1 MKGKRLV
8 TILLVFAMIVVM
20 LPTAAMALTEDGAV
34 ETADEFIAAVKSGGT
49 VTLGDNIEVA
59 ENNYF
64 SITNQVV
71 LNLNGY
77 SITRDG
83 DSSKP
88 LFTVSNGGSLTV
100 NDQTGNGAIN
110 SSYPFHLISNGTFI
124 MNGGKVTSS
133 KGAALDIYN
142 SSSNVKVE
150 INGGLLTT
158 LPNAADN
165 VFGIRGK
172 ENVKVDIKGGDII
185 SPEGNRLAMYVSGKK
200 TGAIE
205 LNITGGSVQHSSTNI
220 FKSGQAIQAYSGAVI
235 NVSGDAR
242 IYSGASTAISTQ
254 SGYGVVELN
263 VTGGNITTGGSSAYA
278 VYARESSKVNVEGG
292 TISGG
297 TAVCAYD
304 NANVQIS
311 GGDIT
316 GKSSAIRKGSS
327 GTPIVEVTGGAFN
340 KDVSNYANKDAA
352 LAKITSDGATKY
364 VIGDTIAEKA
374 GEAGEGDQ
382 IIVTNGSIEL
392 TNVPDGVVVSNSGNG
407 EVSVNGEQVNEE
419 PVTAHTHTY
428 GVPVWTWTDTTAAQA
443 TFTCTKDETHT
454 ATETAVITSAVS
466 KEATCTAKGETTYTA
481 KVTFGE
487 VEYTD
492 QKVAADINIIP
503 HTLEAAAAKEPT
515 CTEEGNDAYW
525 YCKVCDKYFADKDA
539 VKEITLDE
547 TVIPKTAHTYKDGV
561 CTVCGAAD
569 PDYEE
574 FVPEI
579 IKGANATWQK
589 GDEGLSFTS
598 NAEFADFIKV
608 QVDGKDLNAA
618 NYTVKEGSTIVTLKA
633 SYLDT
638 LEAGEHKL
646 AIVSKTGTAETK
658 FTVEKEAG
666 SDTPKT
672 DDSANMM
679 MWLALMMLAG
689 AGAIG
694 TKVYSRKFK

>member
-1 MKGKRLV
+1 MKKRLL
-8 TILLVFAMIVVM
+8 TILLSIAMILM
-20 LPTAAMALTEDGAV
+20 LTPMTAMAATEDGAV
-34 ETADEFIAAVKSGGT
+34 ETAEEFITAVNNGGT
-49 VTLGDNIEVA
+49 VTLANDITLS
-59 ENNYF
+59 ENQKF
-64 SITNQVV
+64 SVSGKKVV
-71 LNLNGY
+71 IDLSGHNLVRSGQN
-77 SITRDG
+77 SNF
-83 DSSKP
+83 
-88 LFTVSNGGSLTV
+88 LFTISNNGSLTV
-100 NDQTGNGAIN
+100 NNSSGDGSIT
-110 SSYPFHLISNGTFI
+110 SSYPVQLKSNSTFVL
-124 MNGGKVTSS
+124 NGGTITSP
-133 KGAALDIYN
+133 KGAAVDIYT
-142 SSSNVKVE
+142 SSSNVSVE
-150 INGGLLTT
+150 INGGSIKGS
-158 LPNAADN
+158 ADN
-165 VFGIRGK
+165 TFGIRGK
-172 ENVKVDIKGGDII
+172 ENIVVNINAGVI
-185 SPEGNRLAMYVSGKK
+185 SAVPGNRLAMYISGDKDN
-200 TGAIE
+200 AIKI
-205 LNITGGSVQHSSTNI
+205 NMKGGTIEADS
-220 FKSGQAIQAYSGAVI
+220 QAIQAYSGAVI
-235 NVSGDAR
+235 NVSD
-242 IYSGASTAISTQ
+242 SASITSKTGTAISTQ

-263 VTGGNITTGGSSAYA
+263 VSGGNITTGGSTAYA
-278 VYARESSKVNVEGG
+278 IYARESSKVNVEGG

-297 TAVCAYD
+297 TAVYAYD
-304 NANVQIS
+304 TANVQIS

-316 GKSSAIRKGSS
+316 GKSYAIRKGSS
-327 GTPIVEVTGGAFN
+327 GTPTVEVTGGAFN
-340 KDVSNYANKDAA
+340 KDVSNYANTDVA
-352 LAKITSDGATKY
+352 LAEITSGGAIKY
-364 VIGDTIAEKA
+364 VFGDTIAEKA
-374 GEAGEGDQ
+374 REVGEGDQ
-382 IIVTNGSIEL
+382 ITVKKGSIDL

-407 EVSVNGEQVNEE
+407 EVSVNGEQVNED
-419 PVTAHTHTY
+419 PVTVHTHTY
-428 GVPVWTWTDTTAAQA
+428 GAPVWTWTDTTAAQA

-454 ATETAVITSAVS
+454 ATEPAEITSAVS

-481 KVTFGE
+481 KVTFGG

-492 QKVAADINIIP
+492 QKVVADIDMVP
-503 HTLEAAAAKEPT
+503 HTLEEVAAEEPT

-561 CTVCGAAD
+561 CTVCGAED

-579 IKGANATWQK
+579 IKGVNAAWQK

-658 FTVEKEAG
+658 FTIEKEAE